1 MTHGQDVLTLPGG
14 PRRTDGHSQENQLTF
29 PRGAEEDGLTLPGG
43 PTDIPR
49 TSEEGSTGFPHAAQN
64 GTQLKISELFLKL

>member
-1 MTHGQDVLTLPGG
+1 MTHGQDVLTLPGEPIDI
-14 PRRTDGHSQENQLTF
+14 PRR
-29 PRGAEEDGLTLPGG
+29 AEQDGLTLPGG
-43 PTDIPR
+43 PIDIPR